1 MDITVDQALELLKD
15 GKCIQVDYNGLY
27 VKLFRNDT
35 IMLLMDDK
43 PVAAT
48 VKGSF
53 SIEEFVSIF
62 RLWDLPSHQQTKTL

>member
-35 IMLLMDDK
+35 IMLLMDDQ